1 MYTNGLT
8 DRFGSPLISKR
19 DLDKS
24 IAETVDGLSSNPK
37 KYFLKES
44 DITSDINGWRHI
56 EDNTIVD
63 EDGETLLKFNS
74 GRTYVAEGHTNQI
87 LNMGHWSSSDAF
99 DNLRIM
105 NGEDTFVDLIPDR
118 GWQTLYKTCWC
129 LPELERAHN
138 TYFNCYGVWHVNF
151 PQLYEATH
159 LFGYRDAAG
168 AANSIGYAWQIYG
181 DFPRLMIGDA
191 LFEGTTNLREV
202 KVSFPL
208 LLTGTNAFK
217 DCSSLRIFVGEL
229 TNMVT
234 AVGMFENTCLD
245 VDSVKRI
252 AKGLRNLKRWEQ
264 RLKGNG
270 VTLTPF
276 LLSYD
281 ENGKPV
287 YTDGSKGISAE
298 DAGVITITWSSFDH
312 LTQDEKATILYELFP
327 IMNEKGWNVVT
338 NLTEEEVLR
347 EEA

>member
-19 DLDKS
+19 DLNLTLS
-24 IAETVDGLSSNPK
+24 ETLEQYSTASQ

-63 EDGETLLKFNS
+63 EDGETLLQFNS

-87 LNMGHWSSSDAF
+87 INMGHWSSSDAF

-105 NGEDTFVDLIPDR
+105 SGKDTLVDLTPDR
-118 GWQTLYKTCWC
+118 GWQSLYETCWC

-138 TYFNCYGVWHVNF
+138 TYFNCFGVWHVNF
-151 PQLYEATH
+151 PQLYEASH

-264 RLKGNG
+264 RLKGDG

-276 LLSYD
+276 LLSYN

-287 YTDGSKGISAE
+287 YSDGSKVISAE

-327 IMNEKGWNVVT
+327 IMHDKGWDVVT